1 MVMCKHTASHS
12 RYGDHIHFQ
21 IHTSEILD
29 IVSSHWPVTKKS
41 QFDTAQ
47 AAQQLKAIRL
57 MEWINFGGNVPGWSG
72 GGYGVW

>member
-1 MVMCKHTASHS
+1 M
-12 RYGDHIHFQ
+12 
-21 IHTSEILD
+21 
-29 IVSSHWPVTKKS
+29 TKKS

-47 AAQQLKAIRL
+47 ATQLLKAIRL

>member
-1 MVMCKHTASHS
+1 MVMCRPTASHTIWGS
-12 RYGDHIHFQ
+12 HPFAN
-21 IHTSEILD
+21 TSEILD
-29 IVSSHWPVTKKS
+29 IVSSHWPMTKKS

-47 AAQQLKAIRL
+47 ATQLLKAIRL